1 MGEDIC
7 NDWSV
12 KGLIPRLYKKFTQL
26 NIRNKLL
33 VAQLSHIWLLESPW
47 TAACPSLSPEVC
59 SNSCPLSQW
68 CHAIISSSV
77 IPFSCPQS
85 FPALGSF
92 PMSWLFASGGQR
104 DFSFSICPSNE
115 YSGLISFRIDWFDL
129 LSVQVTL
136 KSHPQHHGSKASVLQ
151 CLAFFMVP
159 TLTSIHDY
167 WINHSFDYTDICWQ
181 RNVSAF

>member
-92 PMSWLFASGGQR
+92 PMSWLFASGGQ
-104 DFSFSICPSNE
+104 SI
-115 YSGLISFRIDWFDL
+115 G
-129 LSVQVTL
+129 TL
-136 KSHPQHHGSKASVLQ
+136 ASVLPMNIHGWFPLGSTGLIFLQ
-151 CLAFFMVP
+151 SKGLLRMLSSTTIQKHQFFCAQP
-159 TLTSIHDY
+159 SLWSSSHIHT
-167 WINHSFDYTDICWQ
+167 WLLEKL
-181 RNVSAF
+181 

>member
-12 KGLIPRLYKKFTQL
+12 KGLIPKLYKKFTQL

-33 VAQLSHIWLLESPW
+33 VVQLSHIWLLEIPG

-92 PMSWLFASGGQR
+92 PMSWLFASGGQ
-104 DFSFSICPSNE
+104 SIE
-115 YSGLISFRIDWFDL
+115 
-129 LSVQVTL
+129 TL
-136 KSHPQHHGSKASVLQ
+136 ASVLSMNIHGWFPLGLTGLIFLQ
-151 CLAFFMVP
+151 SKGLLRMLSSTTIQKHQFFCAQP
-159 TLTSIHDY
+159 SLWSNSHIHT
-167 WINHSFDYTDICWQ
+167 WLLEKL
-181 RNVSAF
+181 

>member
-1 MGEDIC
+1 MKSPYFS
-7 NDWSV
+7 NSTF
-12 KGLIPRLYKKFTQL
+12 L
-26 NIRNKLL
+26 LL
-33 VAQLSHIWLLESPW
+33 VYIFLDLCICEWFLLLLLSHVQIFVAGLQDARLP
-47 TAACPSLSPEVC
+47 CPSTSPRAC
-59 SNSCPLSQW
+59 SNSSPLSRW
-68 CHAIISSSV
+68 CHPTISSSNV
-77 IPFSCPQS
+77 PFSSCLQS
-85 FPALGSF
+85 FPASGSF

>member
-68 CHAIISSSV
+68 CHPTISFLVTLFS
-77 IPFSCPQS
+77 SCPQS
-85 FPALGSF
+85 FPPSGTF
-92 PMSWLFASGGQR
+92 PMSCFFVSAGQSIAASA
-104 DFSFSICPSNE
+104 S
-115 YSGLISFRIDWFDL
+115 
-129 LSVQVTL
+129 
-136 KSHPQHHGSKASVLQ
+136 ASVLPMNIHGWFPLGSTGLIFLQ
-151 CLAFFMVP
+151 SKGLLRAFSSTTVGKHQFFSGQP
-159 TLTSIHDY
+159 SL
-167 WINHSFDYTDICWQ
+167 
-181 RNVSAF
+181 